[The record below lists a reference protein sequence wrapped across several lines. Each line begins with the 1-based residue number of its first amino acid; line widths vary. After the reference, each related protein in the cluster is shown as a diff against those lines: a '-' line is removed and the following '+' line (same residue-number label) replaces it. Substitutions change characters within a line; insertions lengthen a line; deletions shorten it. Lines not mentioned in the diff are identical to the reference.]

1 MLNNNNYK
9 DEKNTQTAQFFELLN
24 YNKRG
29 ACFTTPAILARPKK
43 LRLYFSNEYR
53 QYKESVVRVFLD

>member
-9 DEKNTQTAQFFELLN
+9 DEKNTQTAQFFELPN

-29 ACFTTPAILARPKK
+29 AYFATPATLARPKNYAQI
-43 LRLYFSNEYR
+43 LQMNIDNIRN
-53 QYKESVVRVFLD
+53 